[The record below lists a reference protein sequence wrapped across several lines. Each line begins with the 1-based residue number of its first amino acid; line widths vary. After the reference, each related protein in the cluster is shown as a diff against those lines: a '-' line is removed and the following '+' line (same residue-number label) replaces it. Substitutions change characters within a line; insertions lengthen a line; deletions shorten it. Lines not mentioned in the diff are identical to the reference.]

1 MSGQPPKVAVFTTV
15 FPHPGQ
21 PNAGL
26 FIRERM
32 FRVGQAL
39 PLAVVAPVPWF
50 PLQGLIRRWRPHFR
64 PEAPPAES
72 RDGFEILH
80 PRFFSV
86 PGVFK
91 SLDGLF
97 LALSCFRA
105 MRRLKRRFGFD
116 LIDAHFAYPD
126 GYAATLLGKWLGVPV
141 TVTLRG
147 TEIRLSRRLLR
158 RRLIRKALTR
168 AARVF
173 AVAESL
179 KRHAVSLGIDTGKV
193 RVVGNGVDMD
203 KFHLLPQRAARRRLG
218 LPPGA
223 PVLVSVGGLVERK
236 GFHRVIGCL
245 PELRRAFP
253 DLRYLI
259 VGGTSA
265 EGDWEQ
271 RLRRQAEA
279 LGLGES
285 VAFLGEQPPEALS
298 AILSAADVFVLA
310 TRMEGWAN
318 VFLEAMAC
326 GLPVVATR
334 VGGNEEVVC
343 RPELGTLVPFGDGPA
358 LCRAIADALGKN
370 WDREEIVA
378 YARENSWDGRVAA
391 LVEEFRLIAG
401 EGRGRKALPVK
412 GEAGAAG

>member
-1 MSGQPPKVAVFTTV
+1 MSGQRPKIVVFTTV

-26 FIRERM
+26 FVRERM
-32 FRVGQAL
+32 FRVGQVL
-39 PLAVVAPVPWF
+39 PLTVVAPVPWF

-64 PEAPPAES
+64 PDAPPVENQ
-72 RDGFEILH
+72 DGFEVLH

-91 SLDGLF
+91 SLDGFF
-97 LALSCFRA
+97 LALSCFPA
-105 MRRLKRRFGFD
+105 MLRIKRSFGFD

-141 TVTLRG
+141 TITLRG
-147 TEIRLSRRLLR
+147 TEIRLSRSLLHR
-158 RRLIRKALTR
+158 HLIRKALTR
-168 AARVF
+168 AVRVF
-173 AVAESL
+173 AVADSL
-179 KRHAVSLGIDTGKV
+179 KRHAVSLGTDTGKV

-203 KFHLLPQRAARRRLG
+203 KFLHLPQSSARRCLG
-218 LPPGA
+218 LPPEV

-236 GFHRVIGCL
+236 GFHRVIDCL

-285 VAFLGEQPPEALS
+285 VTFLGAQPPEALS
-298 AILSAADVFVLA
+298 TILSSADVFVLA

-326 GLPVVATR
+326 GLPVVTTR

-358 LCRAIADALGKN
+358 LGRAIADALGKN
-370 WDREEIVA
+370 WDREEIIA
-378 YARENSWDGRVAA
+378 YARANSWDDRVAA
-391 LVEEFRLIAG
+391 MVEEFRLIAG
-401 EGRGRKALPVK
+401 KERRRETLSVDGK
-412 GEAGAAG
+412 AGATR